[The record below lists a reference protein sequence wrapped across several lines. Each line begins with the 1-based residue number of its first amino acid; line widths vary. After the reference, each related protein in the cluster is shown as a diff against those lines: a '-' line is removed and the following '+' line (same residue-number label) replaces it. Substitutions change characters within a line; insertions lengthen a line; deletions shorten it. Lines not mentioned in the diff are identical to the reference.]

1 MKKTLLFV
9 LTTLLFIACKHE
21 LEKPTWDVDMITPIS
36 NTSLNINNIITDSTT
51 IINEDTI

>member
-36 NTSLNINNIITDSTT
+36 NTSLNINNIITKL
-51 IINEDTI
+51 IILLVP